1 MKLNPLSNRVV
12 IKFVEAEEKTQGGI
26 LLTAAAQEKPQVAE
40 VVAVGPGGLVDGK
53 EVEMVV
59 KVGDKVKKNQLIA
72 NAAEGLGVAIHSPMN
87 GAVTAIGKKAIVI
100 LKEG

>member
-1 MKLNPLSNRVV
+1 MSRLVARLGLGKYNHTAPMSNKAVEARKLTIPLSQHIGAPSV
-12 IKFVEAEEKTQGGI
+12 
-26 LLTAAAQEKPQVAE
+26 PC
-40 VVAVGPGGLVDGK
+40 
-53 EVEMVV
+53 V